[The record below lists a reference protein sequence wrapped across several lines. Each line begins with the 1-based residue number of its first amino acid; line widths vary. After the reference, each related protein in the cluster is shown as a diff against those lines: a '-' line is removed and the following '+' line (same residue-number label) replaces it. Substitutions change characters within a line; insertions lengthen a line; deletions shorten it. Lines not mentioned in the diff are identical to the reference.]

1 MGGGVEHKKV
11 AFVLPQGWV
20 KADSNDKDVSLAVP
34 SGWRQGANTLFG
46 TGNVADILATNDP
59 SAPKLTADE
68 AKNIEDITKGFDRI
82 NKEDELKNLDKLAQ
96 KGIIL
101 HCVSTN
107 QKVIGE
113 ELTRFYVKKK
123 SQSSNWTWL
132 DTDGSEQDC
141 FNSKQIAK
149 DVTLPIGLAHRMQAT
164 WQQTDGAMYTQ
175 ISYLIPNG
183 RDLYVLRFITVE
195 SPEVVTTIEKE
206 VADSLRL
213 N

>member
-20 KADSNDKDVSLAVP
+20 KAESNDKDVTLAVP
-34 SGWRQGANTLFG
+34 SGWRQGANTMFG
-46 TGNVADILATNDP
+46 TGNMSDMLATNDP
-59 SAPKLTADE
+59 SAPKMTP
-68 AKNIEDITKGFDRI
+68 EDSKALEDFSKTMNRV

-123 SQSSNWTWL
+123 SQSSNWTWPIPTGPNRIVL
-132 DTDGSEQDC
+132 VRSRRQ
-141 FNSKQIAK
+141 KK
-149 DVTLPIGLAHRMQAT
+149 LP
-164 WQQTDGAMYTQ
+164 YP
-175 ISYLIPNG
+175 S
-183 RDLYVLRFITVE
+183 V
-195 SPEVVTTIEKE
+195 
-206 VADSLRL
+206 
-213 N
+213 